1 MSTQSVRNIV
11 RGQLEQIIS
20 TAKIRIREEGK
31 KKIVELKQQIPTPPE
46 LVKKL
51 AADINV
57 DTCSEEGVKKFNKKF
72 KEIEDNLKFLENMC
86 SEALNTLTNI
96 EDKLN
101 TVINSVQ
108 DGPIGSLNKLVDA
121 LGGPVKLLQKIIVLS
136 ALLYL
141 ANSGP
146 TSNGAA
152 QAQIDENKRNAES
165 KVGEYAA
172 LFAMIPLMIAFYIDE
187 ARKVSI
193 PLVFLKNKIQ
203 FIKDEIVKLRLFI
216 IALELKFEGG
226 CNALNNP
233 TNPVNPVEPEE
244 PTELEQY
251 LTLLETQFND
261 VYQQLVQSGNT
272 KAVARVFAIKES
284 FEEDYNISFK
294 IINPSLGEGSE
305 YPGTFPSFPD

>member
-46 LVKKL
+46 LV
-51 AADINV
+51 
-57 DTCSEEGVKKFNKKF
+57 KKF

-305 YPGTFPSFPD
+305 YPGTFPSLPD